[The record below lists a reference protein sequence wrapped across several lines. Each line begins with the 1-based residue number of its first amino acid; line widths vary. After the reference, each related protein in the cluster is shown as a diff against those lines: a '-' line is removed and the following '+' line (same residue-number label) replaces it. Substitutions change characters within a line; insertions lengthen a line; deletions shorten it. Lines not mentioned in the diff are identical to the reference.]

1 MNKEVIKYC
10 PNFYKITEFVPLE
23 NDTITEKILKI
34 YQEYIFRIDLNN
46 PEDIKMVQELDY
58 IIGKYIEDYIF
69 RKAFQKQIV
78 QVKISRD
85 VKDILKEMIKSIIR
99 IFNKYEEDTTK
110 IIYISHWI

>member
-1 MNKEVIKYC
+1 M
-10 PNFYKITEFVPLE
+10 EFVPLE
-23 NDTITEKILKI
+23 NDIITEKILKI
-34 YQEYIFRIDLNN
+34 YQEYVFRINLNN

-85 VKDILKEMIKSIIR
+85 VKDILKEMIKSIIK

-110 IIYISHWI
+110 VIYISHWI

>member
-23 NDTITEKILKI
+23 NDIITEKILKI
-34 YQEYIFRIDLNN
+34 YQEYIFRIDLHN

-69 RKAFQKQIV
+69 RKAFQSQIV